1 MAIRMRDVEYSH
13 GDQVFEARMFWDDAR
28 GATAAPTVA
37 VAHAW
42 SGRAEH
48 ECEAAEK
55 LAGEGYVGFALDV
68 YGKGVR
74 GQSAEENIGLMQ
86 PLMEDRALLQAC
98 LNAGLA
104 CAAAQPEVDGS
115 NMAAIGY
122 CFGGLCVLDMARV
135 GSPVKGVVS
144 LHGVFN
150 TPGNTHGNK
159 ISAKV
164 LVLHG
169 WADPMV
175 PPDTVID
182 LATEMTEAG
191 ADWQIHA
198 YGHALHG
205 FTHDAPALADGIG
218 YSESADRRSWQS
230 VLNFMAELFG

>member
-1 MAIRMRDVEYSH
+1 MTIRGRDVEYSH
-13 GDQVFEARMFWDDAR
+13 GGAVFEARMFWDDAR
-28 GATAAPTVA
+28 AAAPAPAVA

-42 SGRAEH
+42 SGRAAH

-68 YGKGVR
+68 YGKGVL
-74 GQSAEENIGLMQ
+74 GQSAEENMGLMQ
-86 PLMEDRALLQAC
+86 PLLDDRALLQAR

-104 CAAAQPEVDGS
+104 CAASQPEVDG
-115 NMAAIGY
+115 NRMAAIGY
-122 CFGGLCVLDMARV
+122 CFGGLCVLDMARA

-144 LHGVFN
+144 LHGLFN
-150 TPGNTHGNK
+150 TPGNTDGNK
-159 ISAKV
+159 IGAKV
-164 LVLHG
+164 LALHG

-175 PPDTVID
+175 PPDTVIG
-182 LATEMTEAG
+182 LAAEMTEAG

>member
-1 MAIRMRDVEYSH
+1 MTIRMRDVEYTH
-13 GDQVFEARMFWDDAR
+13 GDKVFEARMSWDDAR
-28 GATAAPTVA
+28 GPAPAVA

-74 GQSAEENIGLMQ
+74 GQSVEENMGLMQ
-86 PLMEDRALLQAC
+86 PLLEDRSLLQAR
-98 LNAGLA
+98 LHAGLA
-104 CAAAQPEVDGS
+104 CAAAQDEVDGD

-135 GSPVKGVVS
+135 GAAVKGVVS
-144 LHGVFN
+144 LHGLFN
-150 TPGNTHGNK
+150 APGNTDGNQV
-159 ISAKV
+159 SAKV

-169 WADPMV
+169 WDDPMV
-175 PPDTVID
+175 PPDSVIG
-182 LATEMTEAG
+182 LATEMTQAG

-205 FTHDAPALADGIG
+205 FTHNAPALADGIG

-230 VLNFMAELFG
+230 VLNFLAELFG

>member
-1 MAIRMRDVEYSH
+1 MAIQMRDVEYAH
-13 GDQVFEARMFWDDAR
+13 GGTAFEGRMYWDDAR
-28 GATAAPTVA
+28 GGPGPAVA

-42 SGRAEH
+42 GGRGEH

-55 LAGEGYVGFALDV
+55 LAEQGYTGFALDV
-68 YGKGVR
+68 YGKGIL
-74 GQSAEENIGLMQ
+74 GQSAEENTALMQ
-86 PLMEDRALLQAC
+86 PLLEDRALLQAR
-98 LNAGLA
+98 LGAGLE
-104 CAAAQPEVDGS
+104 CAAAQPEVDGA

-122 CFGGLCVLDMARV
+122 CFGGLCVLDLARV
-135 GSPVKGVVS
+135 GAPVKGVVS
-144 LHGVFN
+144 LHGLFN
-150 TPGNTHGNK
+150 PPGNTHGNA
-159 ISAKV
+159 ISSKV

-175 PPDTVID
+175 PPDTVIG

-205 FTHDAPALADGIG
+205 FTHDGPAVAEGVG

-230 VLNFMAELFG
+230 VLNFVSELFD

>member
-13 GDQVFEARMFWDDAR
+13 GDKVFEARMYWDDAR
-28 GATAAPTVA
+28 GPAPAVA

-42 SGRAEH
+42 SGRAQH

-55 LAGEGYVGFALDV
+55 LAGEGYVGIALDV
-68 YGKGVR
+68 YGKGVL
-74 GQSAEENIGLMQ
+74 GQSVEENMALMN
-86 PLMEDRALLQAC
+86 PLIEDRALLQAR
-98 LNAGLA
+98 LLAGLE
-104 CAAAQPEVDGS
+104 CAAAQPEVDGG

-122 CFGGLCVLDMARV
+122 CFGGLCVLDLARV
-135 GSPVKGVVS
+135 GAPVKGVVS
-144 LHGVFN
+144 LHGLFN
-150 TPGNTHGNK
+150 PPGNTEGNS
-159 ISAKV
+159 ISSSV

-175 PPDTVID
+175 PPDTVVG

-218 YSESADRRSWQS
+218 YSGSADRRSWQS

>member
-13 GDQVFEARMFWDDAR
+13 GGTVFEARMCWDDAR
-28 GATAAPTVA
+28 GAAPAVA

-42 SGRAEH
+42 GGRAEH

-68 YGKGVR
+68 YGRGVR
-74 GQSAEENIGLMQ
+74 GQSAEENMALMQ
-86 PLMEDRALLQAC
+86 PLLEDRALLQAR
-98 LNAGLA
+98 LNAALD
-104 CAAAQPEVDGS
+104 CAASQAEVDGS

-122 CFGGLCVLDMARV
+122 CFGGLCVLDMARA

-144 LHGVFN
+144 LHGLFN
-150 TPGNTHGNK
+150 TPGNTGGNK

-164 LVLHG
+164 LALHG

-205 FTHDAPALADGIG
+205 FTHEAPALSEGIG

-230 VLNFMAELFG
+230 ILNFMAELFA

>member
-1 MAIRMRDVEYSH
+1 MAIRMRDVEYTH
-13 GDQVFEARMFWDDAR
+13 GDEVFEARMYWDDAR
-28 GATAAPTVA
+28 GPAPAVA

-48 ECEAAEK
+48 ECEAAEQ
-55 LAGEGYVGFALDV
+55 LAGEGYVGIALDV
-68 YGKGVR
+68 YGKGVL
-74 GQSAEENIGLMQ
+74 GQSVEENMALMN
-86 PLMEDRALLQAC
+86 PLIEDRALLQAR
-98 LNAGLA
+98 LLAGLE
-104 CAAAQPEVDGS
+104 CAAAQPEVDGG

-122 CFGGLCVLDMARV
+122 CFGGLCVLDLARV
-135 GSPVKGVVS
+135 GAPVKGVVS
-144 LHGVFN
+144 LHGLFN
-150 TPGNTHGNK
+150 PPGNTEGDS
-159 ISAKV
+159 ISSRV

-175 PPDTVID
+175 PPDTVVG

-205 FTHDAPALADGIG
+205 FTHDSPALAPGIG

>member
-1 MAIRMRDVEYSH
+1 MTIRTRDVEYSH
-13 GDQVFEARMFWDDAR
+13 GDQRFEARMFWDDERWPSPA
-28 GATAAPTVA
+28 VA

-68 YGKGVR
+68 YGKGIR
-74 GQSAEENIGLMQ
+74 GQGVEENMGLMQ
-86 PLMEDRALLQAC
+86 PLLNDRALLQAR
-98 LNAGLA
+98 LRAGLD
-104 CAAAQPEVDGS
+104 CAAAQAEVDAG

-122 CFGGLCVLDMARV
+122 CFGGLCVLDMARS
-135 GSPVKGVVS
+135 GAAVKGVVS
-144 LHGVFN
+144 LHGLFDAPEN
-150 TPGNTHGNK
+150 TEGNS
-159 ISAKV
+159 IAAKV

-175 PPDTVID
+175 SPDSVVG
-182 LATEMTEAG
+182 LAAEMTRAG

-230 VLNFMAELFG
+230 VLNFMAELFD

>member
-1 MAIRMRDVEYSH
+1 MAIQMRDVEYSH
-13 GDQVFEARMFWDDAR
+13 GDDTFEARMYWDDAR
-28 GATAAPTVA
+28 GAAPAVA

-55 LAGEGYVGFALDV
+55 LAGEGYVGIALDV

-74 GQSAEENIGLMQ
+74 GQSVEENMALMN
-86 PLMEDRALLQAC
+86 PLIEDRPLLQAR
-98 LNAGLA
+98 LLAGLD
-104 CAAAQPEVDGS
+104 CAAAQPEVDGA

-122 CFGGLCVLDMARV
+122 CFGGLCVLDLARV
-135 GSPVKGVVS
+135 GAPVKGVVS
-144 LHGVFN
+144 LHGLFN
-150 TPGNTHGNK
+150 PPGNTEGNS
-159 ISAKV
+159 ISSSV

-169 WADPMV
+169 WDDPMV
-175 PPDTVID
+175 PPDTVVG
-182 LATEMTEAG
+182 LAAEMTQAG

>member
-13 GDQVFEARMFWDDAR
+13 GDNIFEARMYWDDAR
-28 GATAAPTVA
+28 GPEPGVA

-55 LAGEGYVGFALDV
+55 LAGEGYVGIALDV

-74 GQSAEENIGLMQ
+74 GQSVEENMALMN
-86 PLMEDRALLQAC
+86 PLIEDRALLQAR
-98 LNAGLA
+98 LLAGLE
-104 CAAAQPEVDGS
+104 CAAAQPEVDGG

-122 CFGGLCVLDMARV
+122 CFGGLCVLDLARV
-135 GSPVKGVVS
+135 GAPVKGVVS
-144 LHGVFN
+144 LHGLFN
-150 TPGNTHGNK
+150 PPGNTEGNS
-159 ISAKV
+159 ISSRV

-175 PPDTVID
+175 PPDTVVG

-205 FTHDAPALADGIG
+205 FTHDSPALAPGIG

-230 VLNFMAELFG
+230 VLNFTAELFG

>member
-1 MAIRMRDVEYSH
+1 MAIRKRDVEYSH
-13 GDQVFEARMFWDDAR
+13 GDKVFEARMYWDDSR
-28 GATAAPTVA
+28 GPAPTVA

-42 SGRAEH
+42 GGRGHH

-68 YGKGVR
+68 YGKGVL
-74 GQSAEENIGLMQ
+74 GQSAEENMGLMQ
-86 PLMEDRALLQAC
+86 PLTDDRALLQAR
-98 LNAGLA
+98 LNAALA
-104 CAAAQPEVDGS
+104 AAAAQPEVDAS

-122 CFGGLCVLDMARV
+122 CFGGLCVLDMARS

-150 TPGNTHGNK
+150 APDNTAGNK
-159 ISAKV
+159 ISARV

-169 WADPMV
+169 WADPMA
-175 PPDTVID
+175 PPESVLE
-182 LATEMTEAG
+182 LADEMTGAG

-205 FTHDAPALADGIG
+205 FTHDAPALAPGIG

-230 VLNFMAELFG
+230 VLNFMTELFG

>member
-1 MAIRMRDVEYSH
+1 MAIRTRDVEYSH
-13 GDQVFEARMFWDDAR
+13 GDKVFEARMYWDDAR
-28 GATAAPTVA
+28 GPAPAVA

-55 LAGEGYVGFALDV
+55 LAGEGYVGIALDV
-68 YGKGVR
+68 YGKGVL
-74 GQSAEENIGLMQ
+74 GQSVEENMALMN
-86 PLMEDRALLQAC
+86 PLIEDRALLQAR
-98 LNAGLA
+98 LLAGLE
-104 CAAAQPEVDGS
+104 CAAAQPEVDGA
-115 NMAAIGY
+115 NMAVIGY
-122 CFGGLCVLDMARV
+122 CFGGLCVLDLARV
-135 GSPVKGVVS
+135 GAPVKGVVS
-144 LHGVFN
+144 LHGLFN
-150 TPGNTHGNK
+150 PPGNTEGNS
-159 ISAKV
+159 IGSKV

-175 PPDTVID
+175 PPDTVVG

-230 VLNFMAELFG
+230 VLNFMAELFD

>member
-1 MAIRMRDVEYSH
+1 MAIRMRDVEYGH
-13 GDQVFEARMFWDDAR
+13 GGAVFEARMFWDDSR
-28 GATAAPTVA
+28 SGAAPAVA

-55 LAGEGYVGFALDV
+55 LAGEGYVGIALDV

-74 GQSAEENIGLMQ
+74 GQSAEENMALMN
-86 PLMEDRALLQAC
+86 PLIEDRALLQAR
-98 LNAGLA
+98 LLAGLD
-104 CAAAQPEVDGS
+104 CAAAQPEVDGG

-122 CFGGLCVLDMARV
+122 CFGGLCVLDLARV
-135 GSPVKGVVS
+135 GAPVKGVVS
-144 LHGVFN
+144 LHGLFN
-150 TPGNTHGNK
+150 PPGNTEGNS
-159 ISAKV
+159 IGSSV

-175 PPDTVID
+175 PPDTVVG

-205 FTHDAPALADGIG
+205 FTHDAPGLAAGIG

>member
-1 MAIRMRDVEYSH
+1 MAIKVRDVEYTH
-13 GDQVFEARMFWDDAR
+13 GDDTFEARMYWDDAR
-28 GATAAPTVA
+28 GGPAPAVA

-55 LAGEGYVGFALDV
+55 LAGEGYVGIALDV

-74 GQSAEENIGLMQ
+74 GQSVEENMALMN
-86 PLMEDRALLQAC
+86 PLIEDRALLQAR
-98 LNAGLA
+98 LQAGLD
-104 CAAAQPEVDGS
+104 CAAAQPEVDGA

-122 CFGGLCVLDMARV
+122 CFGGLCVLDLARI
-135 GSPVKGVVS
+135 GAPVKGVVS
-144 LHGVFN
+144 LHGLFN
-150 TPGNTHGNK
+150 PPGNTEGNS
-159 ISAKV
+159 ISSSV

-169 WADPMV
+169 WDDPMV
-175 PPDTVID
+175 PPDTVVG
-182 LATEMTEAG
+182 LATEMTQAG

-230 VLNFMAELFG
+230 VLNFMEELFG

>member
-1 MAIRMRDVEYSH
+1 MAIQTRDVEYGH
-13 GDQVFEARMFWDDAR
+13 GDKVFEARMYWDVAR
-28 GATAAPTVA
+28 GPAPAVA

-42 SGRAEH
+42 SGRAGH

-55 LAGEGYVGFALDV
+55 LAGEGYVGIALDV
-68 YGKGVR
+68 YGKGVL
-74 GQSAEENIGLMQ
+74 GQSVEENMALMN
-86 PLMEDRALLQAC
+86 PLIEDRQLLQAR
-98 LNAGLA
+98 LLAGLDA
-104 CAAAQPEVDGS
+104 AAAQPEVDGG

-122 CFGGLCVLDMARV
+122 CFGGLCVLDLARV
-135 GSPVKGVVS
+135 GAPLKGVVS
-144 LHGVFN
+144 LHGLFN
-150 TPGNTHGNK
+150 PPGNTDGNS

-175 PPDTVID
+175 PPDTVVD
-182 LATEMTEAG
+182 LATEMTRAG

-205 FTHDAPALADGIG
+205 FTHDAPAVADGIG

-230 VLNFMAELFG
+230 VLNFMTELFA

>member
-1 MAIRMRDVEYSH
+1 MAIQMRDVEYSH
-13 GDQVFEARMFWDDAR
+13 GDDTFEARMYWDDAR
-28 GATAAPTVA
+28 GAAPAVA

-55 LAGEGYVGFALDV
+55 LAGEGYVGIALDV

-74 GQSAEENIGLMQ
+74 GQSVEENMALMN
-86 PLMEDRALLQAC
+86 PLIEDRPLLQAR
-98 LNAGLA
+98 LLAGLD
-104 CAAAQPEVDGS
+104 CAAAQPEVDGA

-122 CFGGLCVLDMARV
+122 CFGGLCVLDLARV
-135 GSPVKGVVS
+135 GAPLKGVVS
-144 LHGVFN
+144 LHGLFN
-150 TPGNTHGNK
+150 PPGNTEGNS
-159 ISAKV
+159 IGSKV

-175 PPDTVID
+175 PPDTVVG
-182 LATEMTEAG
+182 LATEMTQAG

-230 VLNFMAELFG
+230 VLNFMEELFA

>member
-1 MAIRMRDVEYSH
+1 MAIQVRDVEYTH
-13 GDQVFEARMFWDDAR
+13 GGDTFEARMYWDDAR
-28 GATAAPTVA
+28 EGPAPAVA

-55 LAGEGYVGFALDV
+55 LAGEGYVGIALDV
-68 YGKGVR
+68 YGKGVL
-74 GQSAEENIGLMQ
+74 GQSVDENMALMN
-86 PLMEDRALLQAC
+86 PLIEDRALLQAR
-98 LNAGLA
+98 LLAGLA
-104 CAAAQPEVDGS
+104 CAAAQPEVDGG

-122 CFGGLCVLDMARV
+122 CFGGLCVLDLARV
-135 GSPVKGVVS
+135 DAPVKGVVS
-144 LHGVFN
+144 LHGLFN
-150 TPGNTHGNK
+150 PPGNTEGNS
-159 ISAKV
+159 ISSKV

-175 PPDTVID
+175 PPDTVVG

-205 FTHDAPALADGIG
+205 FTHDSPALAPGIG

-230 VLNFMAELFG
+230 VLNFMAELFA

>member
-1 MAIRMRDVEYSH
+1 MTIRMRDVEYTH
-13 GDQVFEARMFWDDAR
+13 GDKVLEARMYWDDER
-28 GATAAPTVA
+28 GPAPAVA

-74 GQSAEENIGLMQ
+74 GQSTEENMGLMQ
-86 PLMEDRALLQAC
+86 PLLEDRSLLQAR
-98 LNAGLA
+98 LQAGLD
-104 CAAAQPEVDGS
+104 CAAAQAEVDGG
-115 NMAAIGY
+115 NMASIGY

-135 GSPVKGVVS
+135 GAPVKGVVS
-144 LHGVFN
+144 LHGLFN
-150 TPGNTHGNK
+150 ASGNTNGNQV
-159 ISAKV
+159 SAKV

-169 WADPMV
+169 WADPMA
-175 PPDTVID
+175 PPDSVVG
-182 LATEMTEAG
+182 LATELTQAG
-191 ADWQIHA
+191 ADWQIHS

-205 FTHDAPALADGIG
+205 FTHNAPALAEGIG

-230 VLNFMAELFG
+230 VLNFLTELFG